1 MYSWRT
7 GRLSYEDVYPV
18 LYMKYRLLGQN
29 SSHNGIKHLVVDEM
43 QDYSRLQYL
52 IIKMMFPC
60 RMTILGDKAQTME
73 DENQDVIGFLPKIF
87 GKDIR
92 RIVMNK
98 SYRNTV
104 EIATYANHLAGIT
117 DMDLFE
123 RHGAPVE
130 EKHFPGKESQSME
143 QALDEIIK
151 KLELGEE
158 QFETAAVI
166 LRTEGEAK
174 KAAGIL
180 KEKLAAAGFDTENR
194 FSYLHRDS
202 TSFCKGLTVT
212 YFLSC
217 KRTGI

>member
-1 MYSWRT
+1 
-7 GRLSYEDVYPV
+7 
-18 LYMKYRLLGQN
+18 
-29 SSHNGIKHLVVDEM
+29 M

-130 EKHFPGKESQSME
+130 EKHFPGPTRPSCQC
-143 QALDEIIK
+143 
-151 KLELGEE
+151 
-158 QFETAAVI
+158 
-166 LRTEGEAK
+166 
-174 KAAGIL
+174 
-180 KEKLAAAGFDTENR
+180 
-194 FSYLHRDS
+194 LHRNGFHLRYCPHHRRYTQSDGVCCCS
-202 TSFCKGLTVT
+202 W
-212 YFLSC
+212 
-217 KRTGI
+217 